1 MADINTPVTLD
12 FYAVFTL
19 LGIAQASFLSLFFL
33 GRGNR
38 DKPFNIFQGWML
50 VCMAL
55 SLLEIFL
62 LYTGYIAGVLFLVD
76 FSETVSL
83 LIAPLFYLSVKSLLK
98 GKIKRGEVAIHFIVP
113 VLYFLSSLP
122 YLFSS
127 EDVKFNAWV
136 VSYQLDYPIREID
149 PPWWWTS
156 PSPFFRLTFWHTD
169 ILVAGFCVYFVMAS
183 WLLVTA
189 FRHRNEWLL
198 APKTQALKT
207 ARASAVQFFAMLLII
222 IVVKLMNP
230 NDTGDQI
237 IATCISLSIYF
248 TSFIVVKN
256 SGFFRQVP
264 LSEEGKYKNSNLSS
278 DDKARIA
285 SLLSRTMEEE
295 KLFASGDVSLAKL
308 AAEIRS
314 TPHIVSQV
322 INEQFGKGFFEW
334 IGEYRIEESKV
345 LLKQYPNYKIE
356 EIADRVGYSSKSSFN
371 TAFKKITGMT
381 PSQYRER

>member
-1 MADINTPVTLD
+1 MADMSAPVTLD

-19 LGIAQASFLSLFFL
+19 LGIVQALFLSVFFL
-33 GRGNR
+33 GPGNR
-38 DKPFNIFQGWML
+38 EKPFNVFQGWML
-50 VCMAL
+50 ICVAL
-55 SLLEIFL
+55 SLLEILL
-62 LYTGYIAGVLFLVD
+62 LYTGYIANVLFLVD
-76 FSETVSL
+76 FSETLSL

-98 GKIKRGEVAIHFIVP
+98 GKIYPNEVAAHLIIP
-113 VLYFLSSLP
+113 ALYLLSSLP

-136 VSYQLDYPIREID
+136 VSYQLNVPLREID
-149 PPWWWTS
+149 LPWWWS
-156 PSPFFRLTFWHTD
+156 MPLLRLTLFHTN
-169 ILVAGFCVYFVMAS
+169 ILVAFFCLYFLMVAR
-183 WLLVTA
+183 LLAVA
-189 FRHRNEWLL
+189 LKNRNERLL

-207 ARASAVQFFAMLLII
+207 ARASTIQFLALLLIVI
-222 IVVKLMNP
+222 MVKLLNP

-237 IATCISLSIYF
+237 IATCIGLSVYV

-256 SGFFRQVP
+256 SSFFRQVP
-264 LSEEGKYKNSNLSS
+264 LTEEGKYKNSNLSA

-285 SLLSRTMEEE
+285 DLLSRIVEER
-295 KLFASGDVSLAKL
+295 KLFASADISLAKL
-308 AAEIRS
+308 ATEIRT
-314 TPHIVSQV
+314 TPHVVSQV

-381 PSQYRER
+381 PSQYRQY

>member
-1 MADINTPVTLD
+1 MADTNMPVTLD

-19 LGIAQASFLSLFFL
+19 LGIAQALFLSLFFL
-33 GRGNR
+33 GSDNRG
-38 DKPFNIFQGWML
+38 KPFNIFQGWML

-62 LYTGYIAGVLFLVD
+62 LYTGYIANVLFLVD
-76 FSETVSL
+76 FSEAISL

-98 GKIKRGEVAIHFIVP
+98 GRIKKVEIAVHFALP

-127 EDVKFNAWV
+127 EAIKFNAWV
-136 VSYQLDYPIREID
+136 TAYDLDYPMQAINE
-149 PPWWWTS
+149 PWWWD
-156 PSPFFRLTFWHTD
+156 SPFFRLTFWHTD
-169 ILVAGFCVYFVMAS
+169 ILVAGFSVYFVMAA
-183 WLLVTA
+183 WLLVSA
-189 FRHRNEWLL
+189 FRHRNERLL

-207 ARASAVQFFAMLLII
+207 ARASAIQFFVLLLII

-230 NDTGDQI
+230 RDTGDQI
-237 IATCISLSIYF
+237 IAACISLSIYF

-256 SGFFRQVP
+256 SGFFKQVP
-264 LSEEGKYKNSNLSS
+264 LTDDGKYKNSNLSA
-278 DDKARIA
+278 DDKVRIA
-285 SLLSRTMEEE
+285 DLLSRLMEEG
-295 KLFASGDVSLAKL
+295 KLFTSGDISLAKL

-314 TPHIVSQV
+314 TPHVVSQV
-322 INEQFGKGFFEW
+322 INEKFDKSFFEW
-334 IGEYRIEESKV
+334 IGEYRIAESKV
-345 LLKQYPNYKIE
+345 LLKQHPNYKIE

-381 PSQYRER
+381 PSQYRQSE

>member
-1 MADINTPVTLD
+1 MVDTNAPITLD

-19 LGIAQASFLSLFFL
+19 LGIAQALFLSLFFL
-33 GRGNR
+33 GPGNR
-38 DKPFNIFQGWML
+38 DKPFNVLQGGML

-55 SLLEIFL
+55 SLVEIFL
-62 LYTGYIAGVLFLVD
+62 LYTGYIVNVLFLVD
-76 FSETVSL
+76 FSEALSL
-83 LIAPLFYLSVKSLLK
+83 LIAPLFYLSVKSLLR
-98 GKIKRGEVAIHFIVP
+98 GKISRNEVIAHLVVP
-113 VLYFLSSLP
+113 ILYFLSSLP
-122 YLFSS
+122 YLLSS

-136 VSYQLDYPIREID
+136 VSYQLNLPLYEFDL
-149 PPWWWTS
+149 PWWWS
-156 PSPFFRLTFWHTD
+156 SPFFRLTLFHTD
-169 ILVAGFCVYFVMAS
+169 ILVAFFCLYFVMAA
-183 WLLVTA
+183 WLLVVA
-189 FRHRNEWLL
+189 FKNRNERLF

-207 ARASAVQFFAMLLII
+207 ARASAIQFFVLLLIVI
-222 IVVKLMNP
+222 TVKLLNP
-230 NDTGDQI
+230 NDTGDQF

-264 LSEEGKYKNSNLSS
+264 LTEEGKYKNSNLSA
-278 DDKARIA
+278 DDKKRIA
-285 SLLSRTMEEE
+285 DLLSRIMEEG
-295 KLFASGDVSLAKL
+295 KLFTAGDVSLTKL
-308 AAEIRS
+308 ATEIRT
-314 TPHIVSQV
+314 TPHVVSQV

-381 PSQYRER
+381 PSQYRQR

>member
-1 MADINTPVTLD
+1 MADTTTPVTLD

-19 LGIAQASFLSLFFL
+19 LGIVQALFLSLFFL
-33 GRGNR
+33 GPGNR
-38 DKPFNIFQGWML
+38 EKPFNVFQGWML
-50 VCMAL
+50 ICMAL
-55 SLLEIFL
+55 SLVEIFL
-62 LYTGYIAGVLFLVD
+62 LYTGYIVHVLFLVD
-76 FSETVSL
+76 FSETLSL
-83 LIAPLFYLSVKSLLK
+83 LIAPLFYLSVRSLLK
-98 GKIKRGEVAIHFIVP
+98 GKIGRSEVAAHLVIP
-113 VLYFLSSLP
+113 VLYLLSSLP

-136 VSYQLDYPIREID
+136 VSYQLNVPLREID
-149 PPWWWTS
+149 LPWWWS
-156 PSPFFRLTFWHTD
+156 MPFLRLTLFHTN
-169 ILVAGFCVYFVMAS
+169 ILVALFCLYFLMAAR
-183 WLLVTA
+183 LLAVA
-189 FRHRNEWLL
+189 LKNRNERLL

-207 ARASAVQFFAMLLII
+207 ARASAVQFIALLLIV
-222 IVVKLMNP
+222 IVVKLLNP

-264 LSEEGKYKNSNLSS
+264 LTEEGKYKSSNLSA
-278 DDKARIA
+278 DDKTRIA
-285 SLLSRTMEEE
+285 DLLSRIMEER
-295 KLFASGDVSLAKL
+295 KLFASGDISLAKL
-308 AAEIRS
+308 AAEIRT

-334 IGEYRIEESKV
+334 IGEYRIAESKV
-345 LLKQYPNYKIE
+345 LLKQHPNYKIE

-381 PSQYRER
+381 PSQFRQSG

>member
-1 MADINTPVTLD
+1 MADTNTPVTLD
-12 FYAVFTL
+12 FYTVFTL
-19 LGIAQASFLSLFFL
+19 LGIAQALFLSLFFL
-33 GRGNR
+33 GPGNR
-38 DKPFNIFQGWML
+38 DKPFNVFQGWML

-62 LYTGYIAGVLFLVD
+62 LYTGYIANVLFLVD
-76 FSETVSL
+76 FSEAISL

-98 GKIKRGEVAIHFIVP
+98 GTIRKGEIAVHVAVP

-122 YLFSS
+122 YLLSS
-127 EDVKFNAWV
+127 EAVKFNAWV
-136 VSYQLDYPIREID
+136 ISYDLGYPMREID
-149 PPWWWTS
+149 TPWWWS
-156 PSPFFRLTFWHTD
+156 SPFFSLTFFHTD

-183 WLLVTA
+183 GLLVSA
-189 FRHRNEWLL
+189 FRNRNEQLL

-207 ARASAVQFFAMLLII
+207 ARASAIQFFVLLLII

-230 NDTGDQI
+230 RDTGDQI
-237 IATCISLSIYF
+237 IAACISLSIYF
-248 TSFIVVKN
+248 TSFIVIKN

-264 LSEEGKYKNSNLSS
+264 LTEEGKYKNSNLSV

-285 SLLSRTMEEE
+285 DLLSRIMEEG
-295 KLFASGDVSLAKL
+295 KLFTSGDISLAKL

-314 TPHIVSQV
+314 TPHVISQV
-322 INEQFGKGFFEW
+322 INEKFGKSFFGW
-334 IGEYRIEESKV
+334 ISEYRIAESKV
-345 LLKQYPNYKIE
+345 LLKQHPNYKIE

-381 PSQYRER
+381 PSQYRQS